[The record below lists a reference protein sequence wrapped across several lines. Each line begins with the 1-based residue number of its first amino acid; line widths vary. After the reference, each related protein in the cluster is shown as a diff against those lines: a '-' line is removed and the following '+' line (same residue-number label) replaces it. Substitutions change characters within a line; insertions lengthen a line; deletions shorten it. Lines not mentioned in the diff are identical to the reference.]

1 MIDHHALY
9 IKLKRKMIK
18 SDIKKGDIY
27 YASLNPIVGCEQNGT
42 RPVVIVQN
50 DLANKCS
57 PVVLIAP
64 ITSKVNSKPKLKTHV
79 YLEKDKK
86 ITHDSIVLM
95 EHIRVLDKSRLGSFL
110 CSLNKEK
117 LQEIDKALICSFQ
130 IDIASYIDNLI
141 KKEGEK
147 MNETMI
153 YTVQEV
159 AKIIHT
165 SPNYVYKLIEKGYL
179 PAIKLGSIKILKTTL
194 EQFLVE
200 NQGKDFT
207 NLDLITRLDLM
218 EENL

>member
-1 MIDHHALY
+1 MKVKVFICTLAFLH
-9 IKLKRKMIK
+9 IKEEILMKRKNYKVKVKLIFETTMDHSQTSMQK
-18 SDIKKGDIY
+18 AQEDVNRVLTDYLKNKK
-27 YASLNPIVGCEQNGT
+27 LNILNLIVGCEQNGT

-95 EHIRVLDKSRLGSFL
+95 EQIRVLDKSRLGSFL

-141 KKEGEK
+141 KKEEK
-147 MNETMI
+147 
-153 YTVQEV
+153 
-159 AKIIHT
+159 
-165 SPNYVYKLIEKGYL
+165 
-179 PAIKLGSIKILKTTL
+179 
-194 EQFLVE
+194 
-200 NQGKDFT
+200 
-207 NLDLITRLDLM
+207 R
-218 EENL
+218 

>member
-1 MIDHHALY
+1 M
-9 IKLKRKMIK
+9 
-18 SDIKKGDIY
+18 
-27 YASLNPIVGCEQNGT
+27 
-42 RPVVIVQN
+42 VIVQN

-64 ITSKVNSKPKLKTHV
+64 ITSKVNSKLKLKTHV

-95 EHIRVLDKSRLGSFL
+95 EQIRVLDKSRLGSFL

-141 KKEGEK
+141 KKGGEK

-165 SPNYVYKLIEKGYL
+165 SPNYVYKLIEKGCL

>member
-1 MIDHHALY
+1 M
-9 IKLKRKMIK
+9 
-18 SDIKKGDIY
+18 
-27 YASLNPIVGCEQNGT
+27 
-42 RPVVIVQN
+42 VIVQN

-64 ITSKVNSKPKLKTHV
+64 ITSKVNSKLKLKTHV

-95 EHIRVLDKSRLGSFL
+95 EQIRVLDKSRLGSFL

-141 KKEGEK
+141 KKGGEK

-165 SPNYVYKLIEKGYL
+165 SPNYVYKLIEKGCL
-179 PAIKLGSIKILKTTL
+179 PAIKLGSIKIS
-194 EQFLVE
+194 E
-200 NQGKDFT
+200 
-207 NLDLITRLDLM
+207 
-218 EENL
+218 